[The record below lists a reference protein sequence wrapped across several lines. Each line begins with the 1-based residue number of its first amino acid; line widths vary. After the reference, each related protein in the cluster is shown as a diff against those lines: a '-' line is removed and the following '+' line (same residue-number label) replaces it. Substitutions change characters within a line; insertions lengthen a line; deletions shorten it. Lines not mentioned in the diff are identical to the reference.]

1 VPTGMQVEKNPK
13 LKASKQKRNKQVSPE
28 VVTVEFVPFDTQIE
42 EPPEE
47 KQGRK
52 KKGKQVPEMPS
63 KPNRKTRLTNQLRL
77 NSKALFDPSL
87 KEKKPI
93 VIEDQDTDEDPSGFT
108 NMEEMAIH
116 TLKEMP
122 IGKTKKKS
130 NKGQTSGIKPC

>member
-1 VPTGMQVEKNPK
+1 
-13 LKASKQKRNKQVSPE
+13 
-28 VVTVEFVPFDTQIE
+28 
-42 EPPEE
+42 
-47 KQGRK
+47 
-52 KKGKQVPEMPS
+52 
-63 KPNRKTRLTNQLRL
+63 LTNQLRL

-122 IGKTKKKS
+122 VGKTKRSATRDRPQVLNLLIWKQSTPLVQTQRKIWWTLVQTLSRILKKLVQKQS
-130 NKGQTSGIKPC
+130 MSQSRF